1 MKEEGIIFVDDGFIL
16 LKVVEIG
23 IIYLL
28 IKILNDVKLGSKKG
42 VNLLNV
48 EVDLLVVLE
57 QDKKDIFFGIEYE
70 VRIF

>member
-48 EVDLLVVLE
+48 EVDLLVVSE
-57 QDKKDIFFGIEYE
+57 
-70 VRIF
+70 